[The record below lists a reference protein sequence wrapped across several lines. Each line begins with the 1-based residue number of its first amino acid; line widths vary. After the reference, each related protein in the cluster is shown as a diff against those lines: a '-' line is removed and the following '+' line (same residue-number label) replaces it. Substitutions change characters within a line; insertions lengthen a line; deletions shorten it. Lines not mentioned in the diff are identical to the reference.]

1 MIRECC
7 ICGMKFATKVSNKIT
22 CSKKCSEKRRR
33 QYMDELNAKA
43 REATRVRLGTKICA
57 TCGKEFA
64 PNHPAKVCCS
74 PGCQKERDRELTRLY
89 WNKKNSPVEN
99 KPVDKAQAIIDINT
113 KAKAMGMTYGQY
125 VAYVEGKK
133 LWNGSQRKTDK

>member
-7 ICGMKFATKVSNKIT
+7 ICGIQFESKVSNRKT
-22 CSKKCSEKRRR
+22 CSQECSEKRRR
-33 QYMDELNAKA
+33 QYNDELNAKA

-74 PGCQKERDRELTRLY
+74 PGCQKERDREVARLY
-89 WNKKNSPVEN
+89 WNKKKSPVEN
-99 KPVDKAQAIIDINT
+99 QPVDKAQAIIDINA
-113 KAKAMGMTYGQY
+113 KAKEMGMTYGQY
-125 VAYVEGKK
+125 VAYIEGKK
-133 LWNGSQRKTDK
+133 LWNGSQRKTDR